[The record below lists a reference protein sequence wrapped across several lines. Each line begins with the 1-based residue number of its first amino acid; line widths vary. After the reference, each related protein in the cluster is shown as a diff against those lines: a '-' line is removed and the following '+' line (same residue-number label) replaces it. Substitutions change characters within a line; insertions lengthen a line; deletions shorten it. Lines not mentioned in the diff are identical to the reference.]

1 MERYTTKNGK
11 LYNPCDYP
19 RNQIIARKKGSLYGR
34 IIYENS
40 IEDNSDIYTVRTGR
54 KKE

>member
-19 RNQIIARKKGSLYGR
+19 RNQIIARKRGIYGR

-40 IEDNSDIYTVRTGR
+40 VENNSDVYTVRTGG